1 MVAKLRPN
9 FFPFTKMVSKLKRES
24 INQANKLYWRYHF
37 IKNTLP
43 VNRSL
48 LVVSRVISQSKA
60 TSARF
65 TGTWY
70 APFPLAAFFSSLAYS
85 GCYQSRV
92 ILTFASADG
101 FSRVLFGISWYCT
114 LWTFLWQQFLLIKN
128 FYKSKTFTLDIIAQN
143 VGPWLFIQNQRSSKF
158 ECEWSMKS
166 SIHNKRR
173 KLIKK
178 RRWNLLSCFPKAKHP
193 RALFEK
199 ECCTYNLILERR
211 LNQSQDFPFEL
222 EKRFF
227 SLSTELI
234 KWIGHRSGIDKHS
247 FWRKAYTQNA
257 CNFLIPQRS
266 PIYFINL
273 VDETKFWHFTPP
285 WTPAPQIISLEANP
299 FLPLPFTW
307 LNLGVLAKA
316 QL

>member
-1 MVAKLRPN
+1 
-9 FFPFTKMVSKLKRES
+9 MVSKLKRES
-24 INQANKLYWRYHF
+24 INQANKLSWRYHF

-70 APFPLAAFFSSLAYS
+70 APFPLASFFSSLAHS

-92 ILTFASADG
+92 IPSFASADG

-128 FYKSKTFTLDIIAQN
+128 FYKSKTFTLDITAQN

-178 RRWNLLSCFPKAKHP
+178 RRWN
-193 RALFEK
+193 
-199 ECCTYNLILERR
+199 YNLILERR

-247 FWRKAYTQNA
+247 LWRKAYTQNA

-266 PIYFINL
+266 PIYLINL
-273 VDETKFWHFTPP
+273 VDETKF
-285 WTPAPQIISLEANP
+285 
-299 FLPLPFTW
+299 
-307 LNLGVLAKA
+307 
-316 QL
+316 